1 MLTNLSQNEETT
13 DRGATV
19 LAYLVLVAFSFAL
32 LLIRLFY
39 LQYVKYDENLQKS
52 ENNRMRSVV
61 LRADR
66 GAIFDRYGVVLV
78 RNRPSYQIALVPKD
92 VKNQDCVMVRLLSI
106 RDSAR
111 VRMFDSLTLDSAF
124 QYSRWHR

>member
-1 MLTNLSQNEETT
+1 MRETT
-13 DRGATV
+13 DRGAKV
-19 LAYLVLVAFSFAL
+19 LAYLVFVAFSFAL

-66 GAIFDRYGVVLV
+66 GAILTATESCLCGTAR
-78 RNRPSYQIALVPKD
+78 R
-92 VKNQDCVMVRLLSI
+92 I
-106 RDSAR
+106 R
-111 VRMFDSLTLDSAF
+111 
-124 QYSRWHR
+124 